1 MRQFRLILSL
11 PVVALALVAAA
22 CGGGDGGG
30 SVPSDAV
37 AVVGD
42 QTITKADFDRLIG
55 QAERSYKQQGR
66 TFPKPGTQEYEQLKQ
81 QAVQFLV
88 QRSEFEQKAGDLG
101 ISVSDT
107 QVDQRLAQIKK
118 QYFGQSEARF
128 RKQLKAQGLTEAQV
142 RADLKSQLLSE
153 AIFRKVTADAKVTD
167 EEVGKYYK
175 EHRSQYE
182 TPESRDVR
190 HILISCNT
198 PSACSKAKA
207 RVGKLY
213 NQLKDGANFA
223 ALAKKYSDDPGS
235 KAQGGKLTVARGQT
249 VAPFDQ
255 TAFLLAKG
263 QISRPLKTQYG
274 YHIIQPL
281 SNVKPKKVTPFSQVK
296 ESIRQQLLQ
305 QKRNEEMNTW
315 VEETRKDFDVSYQ
328 VGFAPQKTPQP
339 QG

>member
-22 CGGGDGGG
+22 CGGGGGGG

-88 QRSEFEQKAGDLG
+88 QRSEFEQKADDLG
-101 ISVSDT
+101 ISVSDK

-118 QYFGQSEARF
+118 QYFGQNEARF

-153 AIFRKVTADAKVTD
+153 AIFKKVTSDAKVTD
-167 EEVGKYYK
+167 EEVEKYYK

-198 PSACSKAKA
+198 PAACTKAKA
-207 RVGKLY
+207 TASKLY
-213 NQLKDGANFA
+213 DQLKDGANFA

-315 VEETRKDFDVSYQ
+315 VEETKKDFDVSYQ
-328 VGFAPQKTPQP
+328 VGFAPQKTPQS
-339 QG
+339 QR

>member
-22 CGGGDGGG
+22 CGGGGGGG

-88 QRSEFEQKAGDLG
+88 QRSEFEQKADDLG
-101 ISVSDT
+101 ISVSDK

-118 QYFGQSEARF
+118 QYFGQNEARF

-153 AIFRKVTADAKVTD
+153 AIFKKVTSDAKVTD
-167 EEVGKYYK
+167 EEVEKYYK

-198 PSACSKAKA
+198 AAACTKAKA
-207 RVGKLY
+207 TASKLY
-213 NQLKDGANFA
+213 DQLKDGANFA

-315 VEETRKDFDVSYQ
+315 VEETKKDFDVSYQ
-328 VGFAPQKTPQP
+328 VGFAPQKTPQS
-339 QG
+339 QR